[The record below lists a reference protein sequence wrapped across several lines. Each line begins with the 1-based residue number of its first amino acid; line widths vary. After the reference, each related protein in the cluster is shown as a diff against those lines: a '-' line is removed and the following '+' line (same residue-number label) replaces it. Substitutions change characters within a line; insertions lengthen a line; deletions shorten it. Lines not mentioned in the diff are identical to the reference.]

1 MVKCKRCIHED
12 VCLFKQQYLAL
23 FVKAQ
28 EIQPVGEMM
37 AIGKPYPFR
46 LDIECTHH
54 RPKTNVIQEA
64 WLRGAG
70 GRISTARY
78 HIG

>member
-1 MVKCKRCIHED
+1 
-12 VCLFKQQYLAL
+12 LFE
-23 FVKAQ
+23 KAQ
-28 EIQPVGEMM
+28 EIQPGEELL

-54 RPKTNVIQEA
+54 RPKTNVLQEA
-64 WLRGAG
+64 WLKGAG

>member
-23 FVKAQ
+23 FEKAQ
-28 EIQPVGEMM
+28 EIQPGEELL

-54 RPKTNVIQEA
+54 RPKTNVLQEA
-64 WLRGAG
+64 WLKGAG